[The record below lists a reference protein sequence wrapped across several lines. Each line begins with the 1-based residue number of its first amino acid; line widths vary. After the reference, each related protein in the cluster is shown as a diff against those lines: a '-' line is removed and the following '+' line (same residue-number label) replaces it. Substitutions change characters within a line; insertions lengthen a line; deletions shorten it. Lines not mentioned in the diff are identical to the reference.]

1 MPNRIIGI
9 SGSPVPNSNTDRLVK
24 RVLAESGLEA
34 RFVKLSAVNVGPC
47 RACKR
52 CVEDNICKTPDD
64 FPPLAEEVRRAD
76 AVVLGAYTPY
86 GTVDAFTKA
95 FIERLWSMRHVRN
108 LNRGKLFVT
117 AVSGLS
123 ERGRVSALEALAV
136 ELRMER
142 TRLVA
147 ELQIEGNV
155 PCLTCGRG
163 DTCWGSGV
171 QRHHGGLGASP
182 GLLRPV
188 ETQAVW
194 AEAAAVGKLLGSIVR
209 APHTYTE
216 GADK

>member
-1 MPNRIIGI
+1 
-9 SGSPVPNSNTDRLVK
+9 
-24 RVLAESGLEA
+24 
-34 RFVKLSAVNVGPC
+34 
-47 RACKR
+47 
-52 CVEDNICKTPDD
+52 
-64 FPPLAEEVRRAD
+64 
-76 AVVLGAYTPY
+76 
-86 GTVDAFTKA
+86 
-95 FIERLWSMRHVRN
+95 MRHVRN

-117 AVSGLS
+117 VVSGLS

-147 ELQIEGNV
+147 ELQIEGSV

-194 AEAAAVGKLLGSIVR
+194 AEAATVGKLLGSTI
-209 APHTYTE
+209 APPMPPNPMSN
-216 GADK
+216 